1 MGLNPFLV
9 NIEIAVW
16 MDVPKKV
23 FHCHLPHGEKFIL
36 QWLAPG
42 LHQLFPLC
50 CASFCASRPANRA
63 WEFEDGW
70 APWKIYAK
78 AGIIPVLVKKIEHV
92 TTLRLLLTNMLKIW
106 SPGTETN
113 PKAWWTKAETWPWER
128 WDPSLSFLG
137 QETKDQ
143 HVTDIL
149 VQNTM
154 AIMIGPWQWRKRWT
168 KRFFR
173 FEYIAHQF
181 KSYKDAD
188 DFPPSPQILP
198 RHRRMPLGALAQ
210 RFHLLP
216 FEPENKVSNVPR
228 YPASCLGGRGP
239 WPSHYQV
246 TTQTVV

>member
-1 MGLNPFLV
+1 MFQKKCS
-9 NIEIAVW
+9 IAICR
-16 MDVPKKV
+16 MEKNSSSNGSPQASTSSFRSAVPPSV
-23 FHCHLPHGEKFIL
+23 LPDP
-36 QWLAPG
+36 QTAPG
-42 LHQLFPLC
+42 NWGWLGPLKNIRE
-50 CASFCASRPANRA
+50 SG
-63 WEFEDGW
+63 DH
-70 APWKIYAK
+70 
-78 AGIIPVLVKKIEHV
+78 PVLVKKIEHV

-188 DFPPSPQILP
+188 DFPPS
-198 RHRRMPLGALAQ
+198 RRFCHGTDACPSAL
-210 RFHLLP
+210 
-216 FEPENKVSNVPR
+216 
-228 YPASCLGGRGP
+228 
-239 WPSHYQV
+239 WPSASTCSPLSRKTKSATCRATQPAASVEGAHDQV
-246 TTQTVV
+246 TTKSLPKRWYSGDTNVELNS